1 MRINSVFLFALLLAA
16 CGSSSD
22 DSATSSPAPSV
33 GSSEA
38 SAPTAA
44 QTNYLDPLKQ
54 IGWIEKSKDAIKAK
68 LRDPDSATWR
78 DVKFYDGGG
87 IPIACGEVNANNGFG
102 GKAGFERFIAAGDA
116 IAILESDM
124 ATRADMDQVWATY
137 CR

>member
-1 MRINSVFLFALLLAA
+1 MRIHSVFTFALLLSS

-22 DSATSSPAPSV
+22 DSATSRPASSV

-38 SAPTAA
+38 AAPVAA
-44 QTNYLDPLKQ
+44 QANHLDPLKQ
-54 IGWIEKSKDAIKAK
+54 IGWIEKGKDAIKAK

-78 DVKFYDGGG
+78 GVNFYDGGG

-102 GKAGFERFIAAGDA
+102 GKAGFERFIAAGDVM
-116 IAILESDM
+116 AILESDM